1 MNLSLWDLL
10 DVVVWRI
17 GGLLGEEEENSL
29 EHLVTVQGCDGHV
42 EEQTVQDSLGNVLEN
57 VLQECECDS

>member
-1 MNLSLWDLL
+1 MDLSLWNFFDI
-10 DVVVWRI
+10 VVWRV
-17 GGLLGEEEENSL
+17 GGLLREEQKDSL
-29 EHLVTVQGCDGHV
+29 EHLIAVESCDGHV

>member
-1 MNLSLWDLL
+1 M
-10 DVVVWRI
+10 VWRV
-17 GGLLGEEEENSL
+17 GRLLREEQKDSL
-29 EHLVTVQGCDGHV
+29 EHLIAVESGDGHV